1 MGLERRIYRFVD
13 SGSDPIGIFIS
24 RLEPKMQQKIRTQIK
39 VLTAPQCSFQP
50 PLVKAFR
57 LDRYKGFYELR
68 IRLRQMVRII
78 FYINTEGDI
87 VLLHGFVKRHERAT
101 EQALETAR
109 ARKLALASGTAGIT
123 KLDFVTVADDIIR
136 DVYMH
141 IAGIS
146 TVLAGLMSAIA
157 VIGAKMSNNQH
168 RVDQSWDWLK
178 RVWMAWAVING
189 IGAFISYITPLF
201 NGYAQLP

>member
-1 MGLERRIYRFVD
+1 MKLERRIYSFVD
-13 SGSDPIGIFIS
+13 RNGSEPVSLFID
-24 RLEPKMQQKIRTQIK
+24 RLDQKVQQKIRIQIK
-39 VLTAPQCSFQP
+39 LLTNPQCNLQP
-50 PLVKAFR
+50 PLIKAFR

-123 KLDFVTVADDIIR
+123 KLDF
-136 DVYMH
+136 
-141 IAGIS
+141 IS
-146 TVLAGLMSAIA
+146 G
-157 VIGAKMSNNQH
+157 GDFDAKT
-168 RVDQSWDWLK
+168 L
-178 RVWMAWAVING
+178 
-189 IGAFISYITPLF
+189 
-201 NGYAQLP
+201 

>member
-24 RLEPKMQQKIRTQIK
+24 RLEPKMPQIK

-123 KLDFVTVADDIIR
+123 KLDF
-136 DVYMH
+136 
-141 IAGIS
+141 IS
-146 TVLAGLMSAIA
+146 G
-157 VIGAKMSNNQH
+157 GDFDAKT
-168 RVDQSWDWLK
+168 L
-178 RVWMAWAVING
+178 
-189 IGAFISYITPLF
+189 
-201 NGYAQLP
+201 

>member
-68 IRLRQMVRII
+68 IRVLQMVRLI

-123 KLDFVTVADDIIR
+123 KLDF
-136 DVYMH
+136 
-141 IAGIS
+141 IS
-146 TVLAGLMSAIA
+146 G
-157 VIGAKMSNNQH
+157 GDFDAKT
-168 RVDQSWDWLK
+168 L
-178 RVWMAWAVING
+178 
-189 IGAFISYITPLF
+189 
-201 NGYAQLP
+201 

>member
-24 RLEPKMQQKIRTQIK
+24 RLEPKMQQKIRT
-39 VLTAPQCSFQP
+39 QCSFQP

-123 KLDFVTVADDIIR
+123 KLDF
-136 DVYMH
+136 
-141 IAGIS
+141 IS
-146 TVLAGLMSAIA
+146 G
-157 VIGAKMSNNQH
+157 GDFDAKT
-168 RVDQSWDWLK
+168 L
-178 RVWMAWAVING
+178 
-189 IGAFISYITPLF
+189 
-201 NGYAQLP
+201 